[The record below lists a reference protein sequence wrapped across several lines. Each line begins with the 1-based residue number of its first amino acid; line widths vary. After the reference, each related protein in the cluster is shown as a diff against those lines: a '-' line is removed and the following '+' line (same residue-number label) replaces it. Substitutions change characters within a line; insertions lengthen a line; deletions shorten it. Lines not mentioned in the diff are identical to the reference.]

1 MKSYGLLKLIFWGAV
16 TVALLCFVGELA
28 LTVHNFGNSLQKEI
42 YMILFLGMAV
52 ATILLFGFFLIWALY
67 TAYKEEYEEWAIR
80 DMHENEDD

>member
-1 MKSYGLLKLIFWGAV
+1 
-16 TVALLCFVGELA
+16 
-28 LTVHNFGNSLQKEI
+28 
-42 YMILFLGMAV
+42 MILFLGMAV